1 MDTTFGAELFTTV
14 LALEVL
20 TFDIAFGELS
30 TVWTT
35 FVGIRDFYRWKFF
48 VTVVQVIVLFC

>member
-35 FVGIRDFYRWKFF
+35 FVGILDFYRWKFF